1 MDKIINKLQNI
12 GIDFG
17 IKIVVF
23 ILILLIG
30 FKISNVI
37 IKLIN
42 KGKGFNKLENSVK
55 TFISSFLNILFK
67 ILILITGFTYLG
79 VPMTSITA
87 IFTSASLAIG
97 LALQGGLTNMI
108 GGLLIL
114 IFKPF
119 KVGDFIK
126 NGDNSGTVEAITI
139 FYTIIRTYTNEKI
152 VLPNGALANSDV
164 TNYSGYPKRKLE
176 IHFSVSYKADVD
188 KVKKV
193 LKEVIDK
200 EEYVL
205 KDEEIFIRM
214 TKHDDSAIIYTTR
227 VWCKTED
234 YWNLKFDMLED
245 VKRAFDKNGIE
256 IPYPQMD
263 VHLERQN

>member
-97 LALQGGLTNMI
+97 LALQGGLTNMV

-119 KVGDFIK
+119 KVGDFIEA
-126 NGDNSGTVEAITI
+126 NGKSGTVKSITL
-139 FYTIIRTYTNEKI
+139 FYTTINSLENI
-152 VLPNGALANSDV
+152 VIQMPNGSLSNSV
-164 TNYSGYPKRKLE
+164 IVNYSAMKKRMVNE
-176 IHFSVSYKADVD
+176 TISVSYDSD
-188 KVKKV
+188 IEKVKKV
-193 LKEVIDK
+193 ITKTINDLDNVLKEEPILVRLKTHNASSIDFVVRFWVDNK
-200 EEYVL
+200 
-205 KDEEIFIRM
+205 
-214 TKHDDSAIIYTTR
+214 IYWDT
-227 VWCKTED
+227 
-234 YWNLKFDMLED
+234 YFDFMEK
-245 VKRAFDKNGIE
+245 VKIALNKNKIE

-263 VHLERQN
+263 VHIKK